1 MRPEEERL
9 LKYIVKGMNFPLR
22 KKAQNPVSNPM
33 WLRLLEGAAQGLD
46 IVATATFDWKLVGI
60 AKLLKSWL
68 NDKREDYAEE
78 QQKSQ
83 QNIYRDP
90 SSGFGSYSYY

>member
-1 MRPEEERL
+1 MKVEEEQL
-9 LKYIVKGMNFPLR
+9 LRRIVTGMKFPEKR
-22 KKAQNPVSNPM
+22 RVAQNPVANPM

-68 NDKREDYAEE
+68 NDKKEDYAQE
-78 QQKSQ
+78 QQSQ
-83 QNIYRDP
+83 NMYQPNQ
-90 SSGFGSYSYY
+90 SSGGYRY